1 MKRTTLSKLRE
12 QLPSLQEGVY
22 SFYIED
28 STITHSDIAELR
40 NHFRRN
46 SNNGSVI
53 QTQVRDRELQ
63 VIITSP
69 THLTVSQPREQV
81 HTSNLVL
88 HPYVFVLVSLLVL
101 ILVPVFLQRL
111 DREYVTLGILIL
123 VAVGLTVVAF
133 KGMIVSAY
141 STYKRKR
148 KLKKGQARRKE
159 LAKKQ

>member
-1 MKRTTLSKLRE
+1 MERITLSELHEK
-12 QLPSLQEGVY
+12 LPSLQRSGVY
-22 SFYIED
+22 LFYIED
-28 STITHSDIAELR
+28 SIFTHSDIAELR
-40 NHFRRN
+40 NHFRSH

-133 KGMIVSAY
+133 KGMMVSAY
-141 STYKRKR
+141 R
-148 KLKKGQARRKE
+148 KLKKGQARRKRR
-159 LAKKQ
+159 AKKE